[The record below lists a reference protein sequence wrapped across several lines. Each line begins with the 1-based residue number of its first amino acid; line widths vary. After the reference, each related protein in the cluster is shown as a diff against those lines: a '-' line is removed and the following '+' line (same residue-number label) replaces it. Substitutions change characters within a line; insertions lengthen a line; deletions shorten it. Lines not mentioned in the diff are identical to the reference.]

1 MADGSVEIEIKAES
15 GDVKKK
21 LDNVGDAA
29 ENSAKGLDDLGD
41 STANTGKEFGA
52 ADVAIGSF
60 VGNALSSLASKVA
73 ESIGNIAALAEETR
87 EYRDDMAKLDTAF
100 TTAGHSTDAANKSY
114 TDFYAILG
122 ESDRSVE
129 AVNHLAELTNNE
141 QELAEWSTI
150 AAGVTA
156 KFGDSLPIEGLTEAA
171 NETAKVGQTTG
182 VLADALNWAS
192 ADSSVFKD
200 ALGGNNKAMTAF
212 NKAIK
217 EGLPVEDAFTAALG
231 EMKTEQER
239 SAAITSTLNGL
250 YSDAA
255 GQYNELTA
263 STQDA
268 RRATAE
274 MEQAEADLGAAIE
287 PLTTAW
293 TRLKTDGMQWLID
306 IGLPAIQTGFGWVKD
321 NIPAIVAM
329 VGALT
334 AAWLTFGGAQKIQT
348 AVTTALTAA
357 QTKLNFAMKNNMVGI
372 IVTGIMLLV
381 AAFIYLWNN
390 CEGFR
395 NFFIGMWEG
404 IKAAFQSFIEF
415 MTPAWEAIKSAFQSF
430 IEFITPIWEALKQK
444 FTEVWNHIVETL
456 KPIIAAVIGAF
467 QEAWELIKVVWD
479 KVQPFFAAL
488 WEGIKAVFSVVSAVL
503 GAFFKAAWEAIKVVW
518 DLVQPYFKILWE
530 GIKGV
535 FSVVVAVLGGFFKTA
550 WEAIK
555 AVWDTVTGYFKT
567 IWETIKGIF
576 AVVKDVL
583 TGNWKDAW
591 EGIKGIVKTW
601 AKFFEGVWNSIKG
614 VFSKVGEWFQGIFE
628 AAWGLIQGVWD
639 GVTEFFSG
647 IWENIKS
654 AFKFDDMIEI
664 GANML
669 KGIWN
674 GINNTVEWLKGKVK
688 NVVNIIKGWFT
699 GKDGFDEASPSKWAK
714 GVAEYVNEGFAIGLE
729 SSTDVVLKAA
739 EKLMAKLNDI
749 TEKETAATTQ
759 TVKDLLT
766 ERTKIQKKYADDLK
780 VVKNDETKTIEQ
792 KNEEIT
798 RLDEQ
803 YVKDFAANRESVKK
817 IATTKMQELTKL
829 DEDYKTKATKIWT
842 DLDDAIAK
850 LHEDYA
856 NQLESKTKSIADSL
870 GLWAEATKNAVT
882 GEDLQKNLD
891 SQVAMLEDYNAAID
905 SLSERGVGEDF
916 INELKKLGVKAT
928 GEIEALN
935 SMTDEELTKYVET
948 WGEKNALAGE
958 AAREEL
964 EPVLVET
971 MSSITQLREDATAE
985 YEQLRADYEDQS
997 KALVEELKEAMIATG
1012 DAGYLELIS
1021 QLDDYKEAGASLM
1034 DGVIAGVAYKSPEV
1048 TAAVAEA
1055 VKIAIVAAKQA
1066 AGIASP
1072 SKVMK
1077 KDVGYNLAAG
1087 LQEGWSDKIA
1097 AIKDKMATDMKSITA
1112 RVKTAVNVENA
1123 RMNSGIGTR
1132 DTGFAEIARAV
1143 GLQTAGI
1150 NSLSAEYKRGKGNAR
1165 PIILQLDRREL
1176 GRAVV
1181 DVGGEEE
1188 KRVGVKLALNG
1199 V

>member
-29 ENSAKGLDDLGD
+29 EKSAKGLDDLGD

-60 VGNALSSLASKVA
+60 VGNALSSLASKVV

-306 IGLPAIQTGFGWVKD
+306 TGLPAIQTGFGWVKD
-321 NIPAIVAM
+321 NIPAIATL
-329 VGALT
+329 VGGL
-334 AAWLTFGGAQKIQT
+334 AAVWAIYNKEMIITKIST
-348 AVTTALTAA
+348 LAAAAA
-357 QTKLNFAMKNNMVGI
+357 QTALNIAQNMSPLGWIVLGI
-372 IVTGIMLLV
+372 TAVVTAFLL
-381 AAFIYLWNN
+381 LWNN

-404 IKAAFQSFIEF
+404 IKAAFQAFLEF
-415 MTPAWEAIKSAFQSF
+415 MTPAWEAIKAAFQSF

-456 KPIIAAVIGAF
+456 TPVIAAVVGAF
-467 QEAWELIKVVWD
+467 QQAWELIKVVWD

-601 AKFFEGVWNSIKG
+601 ANFFKGVWNSIKG
-614 VFSKVGEWFQGIFE
+614 VFSAVGSWFKGVFQ
-628 AAWGLIQGVWD
+628 AAWDGIKNVWSS
-639 GVTEFFSG
+639 VKEFFSG
-647 IWENIKS
+647 IWEKIKS
-654 AFKFDDMIEI
+654 AFNIGDMLDI
-664 GANML
+664 GKNL
-669 KGIWN
+669 IKGLWD
-674 GINNTVEWLKGKVK
+674 GINNSVKWLLDK
-688 NVVNIIKGWFT
+688 IKGFC
-699 GKDGFDEASPSKWAK
+699 GSVLDGFKSFFGIKSPSRVMRDQVGKML
-714 GVAEYVNEGFAIGLE
+714 AEGISVGIDEGK
-729 SSTDVVLKAA
+729 DVVLKSA
-739 EKLMAKLNDI
+739 KNLMEQLTNI

-792 KNEEIT
+792 KNDEIT

-803 YVKDFAANRESVKK
+803 YVKDFAANREGIKK

-905 SLSERGVGEDF
+905 SLSERGVGEEF

-997 KALVEELKEAMIATG
+997 KALIEELKEAMMATG

-1055 VKIAIVAAKQA
+1055 VKRAIVAAKQA

-1112 RVKTAVNVENA
+1112 RVKTAVSVENA

>member
-1 MADGSVEIEIKAES
+1 MADGKVTIVLDADDSRL
-15 GDVKKK
+15 KKVIAD
-21 LDNVGDAA
+21 LEGDAGGA
-29 ENSAKGLDDLGD
+29 ADSMDNLGD

-60 VGNALSSLASKVA
+60 VGNALSNLASKVV

-306 IGLPAIQTGFGWVKD
+306 TGLPAIQTGFGWVKD

-357 QTKLNFAMKNNMVGI
+357 QTKLNFAMKDNMVGI

-404 IKAAFQSFIEF
+404 IKAAFQAFLEF
-415 MTPAWEAIKSAFQSF
+415 MTPAWEAIKAAFQSF

-456 KPIIAAVIGAF
+456 TPVIAAVVGAF
-467 QEAWELIKVVWD
+467 QQAWELIKVVWD

-601 AKFFEGVWNSIKG
+601 ANFFKGVWNSIKG
-614 VFSKVGEWFQGIFE
+614 VFSAVGSWFKGVFQ
-628 AAWGLIQGVWD
+628 AAWDGIKNVWSS
-639 GVTEFFSG
+639 VKEFFSG
-647 IWENIKS
+647 IWEKIKS
-654 AFKFDDMIEI
+654 AFNIGDMLDI
-664 GANML
+664 GKNL
-669 KGIWN
+669 IKGLWD
-674 GINNTVEWLKGKVK
+674 GINNSVKWLLDK
-688 NVVNIIKGWFT
+688 IKGFC
-699 GKDGFDEASPSKWAK
+699 GSVLDGFKSFFGIKSPSRVMRDQVGKML
-714 GVAEYVNEGFAIGLE
+714 AEGISVGIDEGK
-729 SSTDVVLKAA
+729 DVVLKSA
-739 EKLMAKLNDI
+739 KNLMEQLTNI

-792 KNEEIT
+792 KNDEIT

-997 KALVEELKEAMIATG
+997 KALIEELKEAMIATG

-1055 VKIAIVAAKQA
+1055 VKRAIVAAKQA

-1112 RVKTAVNVENA
+1112 RVKTAVSVENA

-1165 PIILQLDRREL
+1165 PIILQLDKREL

-1181 DVGGEEE
+1181 DVGSEEE

>member
-1 MADGSVEIEIKAES
+1 MADGKVTIVLDADDSRL
-15 GDVKKK
+15 KKVIAD
-21 LDNVGDAA
+21 LEGDAGGA
-29 ENSAKGLDDLGD
+29 ADSMDNLGD

-60 VGNALSSLASKVA
+60 VGNALSNLASKVV

-306 IGLPAIQTGFGWVKD
+306 TGLPAIQTGFGWVKD
-321 NIPAIVAM
+321 NIPAIATL
-329 VGALT
+329 VGGL
-334 AAWLTFGGAQKIQT
+334 AAVWAIYNKEMIITKIST
-348 AVTTALTAA
+348 LAAAAA
-357 QTKLNFAMKNNMVGI
+357 QTALNIAQNMSPLGWIVLGI
-372 IVTGIMLLV
+372 TAVVTAFLL
-381 AAFIYLWNN
+381 LWNN

-404 IKAAFQSFIEF
+404 IKAAFQAFLEF
-415 MTPAWEAIKSAFQSF
+415 MTTAWEAIKAAFQSF

-456 KPIIAAVIGAF
+456 TPVIAAVVGAF
-467 QEAWELIKVVWD
+467 QQAWELIKVVWD

-518 DLVQPYFKILWE
+518 DLVQPYFKILWA

-555 AVWDTVTGYFKT
+555 GVWDTVTGDFKT
-567 IWETIKGIF
+567 ILETITGIC

-591 EGIKGIVKTW
+591 EGIKVIVKTW
-601 AKFFEGVWNSIKG
+601 A
-614 VFSKVGEWFQGIFE
+614 
-628 AAWGLIQGVWD
+628 
-639 GVTEFFSG
+639 
-647 IWENIKS
+647 
-654 AFKFDDMIEI
+654 
-664 GANML
+664 
-669 KGIWN
+669 
-674 GINNTVEWLKGKVK
+674 
-688 NVVNIIKGWFT
+688 
-699 GKDGFDEASPSKWAK
+699 
-714 GVAEYVNEGFAIGLE
+714 
-729 SSTDVVLKAA
+729 
-739 EKLMAKLNDI
+739 
-749 TEKETAATTQ
+749 
-759 TVKDLLT
+759 
-766 ERTKIQKKYADDLK
+766 
-780 VVKNDETKTIEQ
+780 
-792 KNEEIT
+792 
-798 RLDEQ
+798 
-803 YVKDFAANRESVKK
+803 
-817 IATTKMQELTKL
+817 
-829 DEDYKTKATKIWT
+829 
-842 DLDDAIAK
+842 
-850 LHEDYA
+850 
-856 NQLESKTKSIADSL
+856 
-870 GLWAEATKNAVT
+870 
-882 GEDLQKNLD
+882 
-891 SQVAMLEDYNAAID
+891 
-905 SLSERGVGEDF
+905 
-916 INELKKLGVKAT
+916 
-928 GEIEALN
+928 
-935 SMTDEELTKYVET
+935 
-948 WGEKNALAGE
+948 
-958 AAREEL
+958 
-964 EPVLVET
+964 
-971 MSSITQLREDATAE
+971 
-985 YEQLRADYEDQS
+985 
-997 KALVEELKEAMIATG
+997 
-1012 DAGYLELIS
+1012 
-1021 QLDDYKEAGASLM
+1021 
-1034 DGVIAGVAYKSPEV
+1034 
-1048 TAAVAEA
+1048 
-1055 VKIAIVAAKQA
+1055 
-1066 AGIASP
+1066 
-1072 SKVMK
+1072 
-1077 KDVGYNLAAG
+1077 
-1087 LQEGWSDKIA
+1087 
-1097 AIKDKMATDMKSITA
+1097 
-1112 RVKTAVNVENA
+1112 
-1123 RMNSGIGTR
+1123 
-1132 DTGFAEIARAV
+1132 
-1143 GLQTAGI
+1143 
-1150 NSLSAEYKRGKGNAR
+1150 
-1165 PIILQLDRREL
+1165 
-1176 GRAVV
+1176 
-1181 DVGGEEE
+1181 
-1188 KRVGVKLALNG
+1188 
-1199 V
+1199 